1 MLNYDSREREKANN
15 QIDRIQFTIFKNK
28 KILRQ
33 IKQEQYFRM
42 EEIEMINGTG
52 LSVPT
57 DFWVTPPWA
66 KFGSSFP
73 HFNFKLQKLPAEFLP
88 YSPEYKEVS

>member
-1 MLNYDSREREKANN
+1 
-15 QIDRIQFTIFKNK
+15 
-28 KILRQ
+28 
-33 IKQEQYFRM
+33 M